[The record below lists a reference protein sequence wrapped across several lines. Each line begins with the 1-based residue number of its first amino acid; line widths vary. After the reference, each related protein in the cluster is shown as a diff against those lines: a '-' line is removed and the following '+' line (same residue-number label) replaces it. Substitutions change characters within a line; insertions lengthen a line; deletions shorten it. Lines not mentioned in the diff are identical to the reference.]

1 MKSVRLLQ
9 ALRDRQ
15 AVLSGNPHS
24 LASSEQRGLTSP
36 FTRRR
41 FMQTGLGVLAA
52 GAAIG
57 RQLVAPEIAY
67 AAGDDPVPVSGSPFL
82 APFNVWAPIF
92 VDSIDAEPSTIGN
105 FNGVV
110 GIAYVS
116 GAVTRTNLQTGAVR
130 VLPFVDADMRFMQGV
145 YRGVDGKA
153 RQGTFGFV

>member
-1 MKSVRLLQ
+1 MKRVRLLQ

-15 AVLSGNPHS
+15 VLLSGNSPSSLPHAAGGRRS
-24 LASSEQRGLTSP
+24 RFS
-36 FTRRR
+36 RRR
-41 FMQTGLGVLAA
+41 FMKTGLGVLAA

-57 RQLVAPEIAY
+57 RQFVSPQAAY

-92 VDSIDAEPSTIGN
+92 VDSADAEPSTISN

-110 GIAYVS
+110 GIAYIS
-116 GAVTRTNLQTGAVR
+116 GTVTRTNLQTGQVR
-130 VLPFVDADMRFMQGV
+130 VLPFNDADMRFMQGV
-145 YRGVDGKA
+145 YRGVDGRP